1 MGSIV
6 WSGLVDGAVFA
17 LLALG
22 FNIIFST
29 TRILNFAQGEFLALG
44 ALLSYSLTVDHHLPV
59 PAVVA
64 CVVLAMIAMGL
75 VVERLVVLPVRL
87 SGSSYAWIIATIA
100 VAVTA
105 ENAMVVPFGRDP
117 VRPPSLVA
125 GNAFTLN
132 GAPESWQTVLII
144 LAALVIVGL
153 YEAFLAFTIYGR
165 AFRATA
171 HSLDVSEL
179 MGIDTGL
186 VIKASFVVSA
196 IITGIAGVL
205 VAPITF
211 ADTSMGLRY
220 TISGFV
226 AVIVGGMGSSLGA
239 LVGGFLLGLVTAV
252 AAVEISPG
260 WADVIAYTVL
270 GLVLLLRPNG
280 IVARAAA
287 H

>member
-1 MGSIV
+1 VGSIV

-44 ALLSYSLTVDHHLPV
+44 ALLSYSLTVDHHLPA
-59 PAVVA
+59 PVVLA
-64 CVVLAMIAMGL
+64 CVVLAMVVMGL

-105 ENAMVVPFGRDP
+105 ENAMVLPFGRDP
-117 VRPPSLVA
+117 VRPPGLVA
-125 GNAFTLN
+125 GNAFTLS

-144 LAALVIVGL
+144 VAALVIVGL

-171 HSLDVSEL
+171 HSLDISEL

-205 VAPITF
+205 VAPVTF

-252 AAVEISPG
+252 AAVKISPG
-260 WADVIAYTVL
+260 WADVIAYAVL
-270 GLVLLLRPNG
+270 GLVLLLRPSG
-280 IVARAAA
+280 IVARAAV

>member
-1 MGSIV
+1 MASIV

-22 FNIIFST
+22 FNVIFST

-44 ALLSYSLTVDHHLPV
+44 ALLSYSLTVDHHFPLPV
-59 PAVVA
+59 VLL
-64 CVVLAMIAMGL
+64 CVILALAAMGL

-87 SGSSYAWIIATIA
+87 SGSNYAWIIATIA
-100 VAVTA
+100 VALTA

-117 VRPPSLVA
+117 VRPPNLVG
-125 GNAFTLN
+125 GNAFSLS
-132 GAPESWQTVLII
+132 GAPEAWQTVLII
-144 LAALVIVGL
+144 AAAFVIVGL
-153 YEAFLAFTIYGR
+153 YEAFLAFTMYGR

-171 HSLDVSEL
+171 HSLEVSEL
-179 MGIDTGL
+179 MGINTGL
-186 VIKASFVVSA
+186 VVKASFVISA
-196 IITGIAGVL
+196 IITGIAGIL
-205 VAPITF
+205 VAPVTF
-211 ADTSMGLRY
+211 ADSGMGLRY

-252 AAVEISPG
+252 AAVRISPG

-270 GLVLLLRPNG
+270 GLVLLLRPSG
-280 IVARAAA
+280 IVARAVA

>member
-59 PAVVA
+59 PVVLA
-64 CVVLAMIAMGL
+64 CVVLAMVAMGL
-75 VVERLVVLPVRL
+75 AVERLVVLPIRL

-125 GNAFTLN
+125 GNASTLS

-144 LAALVIVGL
+144 VAALGIVGL
-153 YEAFLAFTIYGR
+153 YEAFLAFTIHGR

-171 HSLDVSEL
+171 HSLDVAEL

-196 IITGIAGVL
+196 TITGIAGVL
-205 VAPITF
+205 VAPVTF

-226 AVIVGGMGSSLGA
+226 AMIVGGMGSSLGA

-252 AAVEISPG
+252 AAVKISPG
-260 WADVIAYTVL
+260 WADVVAYAVL

-280 IVARAAA
+280 IVARAAV

>member
-59 PAVVA
+59 PAALA
-64 CVVLAMIAMGL
+64 CVVLAMVAMGL

-125 GNAFTLN
+125 GNAFTLS

-144 LAALVIVGL
+144 VAALVIVGL

-165 AFRATA
+165 ALRATA
-171 HSLDVSEL
+171 HSLDTTEL

-205 VAPITF
+205 VAPVTF

-239 LVGGFLLGLVTAV
+239 LLGGFLLGLVTAV
-252 AAVEISPG
+252 AAVRISPG
-260 WADVIAYTVL
+260 WADVIAYAVL

-280 IVARAAA
+280 IVARAAV

>member
-1 MGSIV
+1 
-6 WSGLVDGAVFA
+6 
-17 LLALG
+17 
-22 FNIIFST
+22 
-29 TRILNFAQGEFLALG
+29 
-44 ALLSYSLTVDHHLPV
+44 
-59 PAVVA
+59 
-64 CVVLAMIAMGL
+64 
-75 VVERLVVLPVRL
+75 
-87 SGSSYAWIIATIA
+87 
-100 VAVTA
+100 
-105 ENAMVVPFGRDP
+105 
-117 VRPPSLVA
+117 
-125 GNAFTLN
+125 LN
-132 GAPESWQTVLII
+132 GAPEAWQTVLII
-144 LAALVIVGL
+144 AAAFLIIGA
-153 YEAFLAFTIYGR
+153 YEAFLAFTIHGR

-179 MGIDTGL
+179 MGINTGL
-186 VIKASFVVSA
+186 VIKASFVLSA
-196 IITGIAGVL
+196 VITGFAGVL

-252 AAVEISPG
+252 AAVRISPG
-260 WADVIAYTVL
+260 WADVIAYSVL

>member
-1 MGSIV
+1 MAAII

-17 LLALG
+17 LIALG

-44 ALLSYSLTVDHHLPV
+44 ALLAYSLTVTHHLPV
-59 PAVVA
+59 PLVVVGVVVA
-64 CVVLAMIAMGL
+64 LIAMGL

-87 SGSSYAWIIATIA
+87 SGSNYAWIIATIA
-100 VAVTA
+100 VALTA
-105 ENAMVVPFGRDP
+105 ENAMVIPFGHDP
-117 VRPPSLVA
+117 VRLPNLVE
-125 GNAFTLN
+125 GNAFSLS
-132 GAPESWQTVLII
+132 GAPEAWQTVLII
-144 LAALVIVGL
+144 ASAFVIVGL

-171 HSLDVSEL
+171 HSIEISEL

-186 VIKASFVVSA
+186 VVKASFVASA
-196 IITGIAGVL
+196 IITGIAGIL

-211 ADTSMGLRY
+211 ADPSMGLRY

-226 AVIVGGMGSSLGA
+226 AVIVGGMGSSVGA

-252 AAVEISPG
+252 AAVVISPG
-260 WADVIAYTVL
+260 WADVIAYAVL
-270 GLVLLLRPNG
+270 GVVLLLRPSG
-280 IVARAAA
+280 IIARAAA

>member
-1 MGSIV
+1 VGSIV

-22 FNIIFST
+22 FNIIFSS

-59 PAVVA
+59 PAVLA
-64 CVVLAMIAMGL
+64 CVVLAMVAMGL

-117 VRPPSLVA
+117 VRPPGLVA
-125 GNAFTLN
+125 GNAFTLS

-144 LAALVIVGL
+144 VAALVIVGL

-171 HSLDVSEL
+171 HSLDITEL

-205 VAPITF
+205 VAPVTF

-239 LVGGFLLGLVTAV
+239 LLGGFLLGLVTAV
-252 AAVEISPG
+252 AAVKISPG
-260 WADVIAYTVL
+260 WADVTAYAVL

-280 IVARAAA
+280 IVARAAI

>member
-1 MGSIV
+1 MASIV

-44 ALLSYSLTVDHHLPV
+44 ALLSYSLTVDHHLPL
-59 PAVVA
+59 P
-64 CVVLAMIAMGL
+64 VVLLCVIVALAAMGL
-75 VVERLVVLPVRL
+75 LVERLVVLPVRL
-87 SGSSYAWIIATIA
+87 SGSNYAWIIATIA
-100 VAVTA
+100 VALTA

-117 VRPPSLVA
+117 VRPPNLVS
-125 GNAFTLN
+125 GNAFSLN
-132 GAPESWQTVLII
+132 GAPEAWQTVLII
-144 LAALVIVGL
+144 AAAFVIVGL
-153 YEAFLAFTIYGR
+153 YEAFLAFTMYGR

-171 HSLDVSEL
+171 HSLEVSEL
-179 MGIDTGL
+179 MGINTGL
-186 VIKASFVVSA
+186 VVKVSFVISA

-205 VAPITF
+205 VAPVTF
-211 ADTSMGLRY
+211 ADSGMGLRY

-252 AAVEISPG
+252 AAVRLSPG

-270 GLVLLLRPNG
+270 GLVLLLRPSG

>member
-1 MGSIV
+1 RMGV
-6 WSGLVDGAVFA
+6 
-17 LLALG
+17 
-22 FNIIFST
+22 
-29 TRILNFAQGEFLALG
+29 
-44 ALLSYSLTVDHHLPV
+44 
-59 PAVVA
+59 
-64 CVVLAMIAMGL
+64 
-75 VVERLVVLPVRL
+75 
-87 SGSSYAWIIATIA
+87 GSRAE
-100 VAVTA
+100 TA
-105 ENAMVVPFGRDP
+105 RVVPFGRDP
-117 VRPPSLVA
+117 VRPPSLVP
-125 GNAFTLN
+125 GNAFTLS

-144 LAALVIVGL
+144 VAALVIVGL

-171 HSLDVSEL
+171 HSLDTTEL

-205 VAPITF
+205 VAPVTF

-239 LVGGFLLGLVTAV
+239 LLGGILLGLGTAG
-252 AAVEISPG
+252 AAGEISPG
-260 WADVIAYTVL
+260 WADGNAYAVL

-280 IVARAAA
+280 IVARAAI

>member
-59 PAVVA
+59 PAVLA
-64 CVVLAMIAMGL
+64 CVVLAMVAMGL
-75 VVERLVVLPVRL
+75 VVERLVVLPIRL

-117 VRPPSLVA
+117 VRPPGLVA
-125 GNAFTLN
+125 GNAFTLS

-144 LAALVIVGL
+144 VAALVIVGL

-171 HSLDVSEL
+171 HSLDITEL

-205 VAPITF
+205 VAPVTF

-252 AAVEISPG
+252 AAVKISPG
-260 WADVIAYTVL
+260 WANVIAYAAL

-280 IVARAAA
+280 IVSRAAV

>member
-1 MGSIV
+1 MASV
-6 WSGLVDGAVFA
+6 LWSGLVDGAVFA

-29 TRILNFAQGEFLALG
+29 TRILNFAQGEFLAVG
-44 ALLSYSLTVDHHLPV
+44 ALLSYSLTSLHHVPV
-59 PAVVA
+59 PLALAAVVL
-64 CVVLAMIAMGL
+64 VMIAMGL
-75 VVERLVVLPVRL
+75 LVERLVVLPVRL

-100 VAVTA
+100 VALTL
-105 ENAMVVPFGRDP
+105 ENAMVLPFGRDP
-117 VRPPSLVA
+117 VRPDNLVGGTA
-125 GNAFTLN
+125 LTLD

-144 LAALVIVGL
+144 ASAFVIVGA
-153 YEAFLAFTIYGR
+153 YEAFLSFTVYGR

-171 HSLDVSEL
+171 HSLEVSEL

-186 VIKASFVVSA
+186 MIRASFVVSA
-196 IITGIAGVL
+196 VITGIAGVL

-211 ADTSMGLRY
+211 ADSSMGLRY

-239 LVGGFLLGLVTAV
+239 LIGGFLLGLVTAV
-252 AAVEISPG
+252 AAVRISPG

-270 GLVLLLRPNG
+270 GVVLLLRPNG
-280 IVARAAA
+280 IVNRAVA

>member
-1 MGSIV
+1 
-6 WSGLVDGAVFA
+6 VFA

-44 ALLSYSLTVDHHLPV
+44 ALLSYSLTVDHHFPLPLV
-59 PAVVA
+59 LA
-64 CVVLAMIAMGL
+64 CVVLAMVAMGL
-75 VVERLVVLPVRL
+75 VVERLVVLPIRL
-87 SGSSYAWIIATIA
+87 SGSNYAWIIATIA
-100 VAVTA
+100 VALTA

-117 VRPPSLVA
+117 VRPPDLIA
-125 GNAFTLN
+125 GNAFSLN
-132 GAPESWQTVLII
+132 GAPEAWQTVLII
-144 LAALVIVGL
+144 AAAFAIVGV

-186 VIKASFVVSA
+186 MVKASFVVSA

-252 AAVEISPG
+252 VAVRISPG
-260 WADVIAYTVL
+260 WADVIAYAVL
-270 GLVLLLRPNG
+270 GVVLLLRPNG
-280 IVARAAA
+280 IVARAAV

>member
-1 MGSIV
+1 MASIV

-22 FNIIFST
+22 FNVIFST

-44 ALLSYSLTVDHHLPV
+44 ALLSYSLTVDHHLPLPLV
-59 PAVVA
+59 LL
-64 CVVLAMIAMGL
+64 CVIAALAAMGL

-100 VAVTA
+100 VALTA
-105 ENAMVVPFGRDP
+105 ENAMVVPFGREP
-117 VRPPSLVA
+117 VRPPNLVS
-125 GNAFTLN
+125 GNAFSLG
-132 GAPESWQTVLII
+132 GAPEAWQTVLII
-144 LAALVIVGL
+144 GAAFVIIGL
-153 YEAFLAFTIYGR
+153 YEAFLAFTMYGR

-171 HSLDVSEL
+171 HSLEVSEL
-179 MGIDTGL
+179 MGINTGL
-186 VIKASFVVSA
+186 VVKASFVISA

-205 VAPITF
+205 VAPVTF
-211 ADTSMGLRY
+211 ADSGMGLRY

-252 AAVEISPG
+252 AAVRISPG

-270 GLVLLLRPNG
+270 GLVLLLRPSG
-280 IVARAAA
+280 IVARAVA

>member
-1 MGSIV
+1 V

-29 TRILNFAQGEFLALG
+29 TRILNFAQGEFLAVG
-44 ALLSYSLTVDHHLPV
+44 ALLSYSLSVQHHLPL
-59 PAVVA
+59 PLALLAVIA
-64 CVVLAMIAMGL
+64 AMVMMGL

-87 SGSSYAWIIATIA
+87 SGSNYAWIIATIA
-100 VAVTA
+100 VALVL

-117 VRPPSLVA
+117 VRPDPLVP
-125 GNAFTLN
+125 GNAFSIN

-144 LAALVIVGL
+144 VAAFVIVGL

-171 HSLDVSEL
+171 HNLDVSEL
-179 MGIDTGL
+179 MGIDTDRI
-186 VIKASFVVSA
+186 VKASFVVSA
-196 IITGIAGVL
+196 IVTGIAGVL
-205 VAPITF
+205 VAPVTF
-211 ADTSMGLRY
+211 ADSSMGLRY

-226 AVIVGGMGSSLGA
+226 AVIVGGMGSSVGA
-239 LVGGFLLGLVTAV
+239 LLGGFLLGIVTAV
-252 AAVEISPG
+252 AAVRVSPG
-260 WADVIAYTVL
+260 WADVIAYAAL

-280 IVARAAA
+280 IVARAVA